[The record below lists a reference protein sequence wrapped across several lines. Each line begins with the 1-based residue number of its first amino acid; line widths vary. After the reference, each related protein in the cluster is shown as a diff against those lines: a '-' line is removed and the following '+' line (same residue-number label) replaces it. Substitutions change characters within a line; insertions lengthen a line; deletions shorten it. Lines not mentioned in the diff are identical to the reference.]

1 MDTTDDGAGPGT
13 GSGTARRPRRW
24 VTLPLGVLA
33 LVLLVPLTIF
43 FVATWLSGSRLQ
55 VVQTGSME
63 PTYPRGSL
71 LVVEPVD
78 PSDVRPGQALMF
90 EAEWRG
96 GDMVTHRVLRSD
108 TTDVGLTFTTQGD
121 ANVDADP
128 FPVEARSVRGVV
140 QWHVAGLGTLLWEL
154 RWPRNVL
161 VLVVAPLAALAVS
174 EIVVRRRGEQGPVTT
189 G

>member
-90 EAEWRG
+90 EAIALDPEDGMLSGAALSWSSSL
-96 GDMVTHRVLRSD
+96 D
-108 TTDVGLTFTTQGD
+108 GL
-121 ANVDADP
+121 
-128 FPVEARSVRGVV
+128 
-140 QWHVAGLGTLLWEL
+140 LGTGSPLALAADQLTEGLHVLTLTATDLASNTVQVSLQFRIDQPALLFEDDFESGGLSLWS
-154 RWPRNVL
+154 
-161 VLVVAPLAALAVS
+161 VAP
-174 EIVVRRRGEQGPVTT
+174 
-189 G
+189 